1 MSSPAAKAS
10 APPSRTAPRGLASSA
25 PAQLAGSGLE
35 PNPLERERDSSL
47 ELDLAHTGARE
58 KERETEERAMKG
70 KMALEKNLTSGSYV
84 SEKVGAEIG
93 GIVGVILQITA
104 PKNRRRPY

>member
-1 MSSPAAKAS
+1 
-10 APPSRTAPRGLASSA
+10 
-25 PAQLAGSGLE
+25 
-35 PNPLERERDSSL
+35 
-47 ELDLAHTGARE
+47 
-58 KERETEERAMKG
+58 MKR